1 MKKTLSNLATGE
13 KIHNKDTEVTRQ
25 FKKLEFE
32 FGEHRSTF
40 FTLATSVYCMTY
52 FLFTG
57 LSFANPE

>member
-32 FGEHRSTF
+32 LEEHKSTF
-40 FTLATSVYCMTY
+40 FTLATGI
-52 FLFTG
+52 L
-57 LSFANPE
+57 